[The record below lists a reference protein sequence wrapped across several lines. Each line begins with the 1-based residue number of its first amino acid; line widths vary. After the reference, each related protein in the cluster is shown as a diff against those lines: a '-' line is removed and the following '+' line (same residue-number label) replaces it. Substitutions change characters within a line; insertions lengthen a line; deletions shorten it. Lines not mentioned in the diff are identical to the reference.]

1 MAKFGIFLITIFSVI
16 TFLNIYVSGGP
27 IGDRS
32 TTTTTVAEGNAT
44 VAVLATTEIAL
55 VNETGVID
63 TLTTEIDVA
72 GGNETHIRQKRS
84 CGCCCCRPCCCG
96 CGGCG
101 CCGCGGGRKRRA
113 IQELSH
119 KLMNKNVA
127 QFTQQNDSSEIEESE
142 AAAATTAILEAETT
156 TPEATKIVETTTLAA
171 IRKMTNAKIDSFGRR
186 QF

>member
-1 MAKFGIFLITIFSVI
+1 MLLLLLPMLLLSMLLLPVSFEKSLFLI
-16 TFLNIYVSGGP
+16 L
-27 IGDRS
+27 
-32 TTTTTVAEGNAT
+32 
-44 VAVLATTEIAL
+44 
-55 VNETGVID
+55 
-63 TLTTEIDVA
+63 
-72 GGNETHIRQKRS
+72 QKFF
-84 CGCCCCRPCCCG
+84 RPCCCG